1 MSVINQMLKDLDE
14 RQSEQ
19 QHSQAGQVPQ
29 KKPATPWKLITTIV
43 IVLIALNIAGVF
55 IWQLYSENQ
64 SLKNSHE
71 NSSVQN
77 QQNQQ
82 NQKNQQEQ
90 QSIEGL
96 ENNRQTAK
104 SEQTTTPSPKAAPSE
119 VEKNKPVASIP
130 ATKNLSATEEKAVI
144 SDNTSEKLSEELTAD
159 KNAKQASKD
168 QVVAKNSAV
177 INESSNPSVELEGKH
192 ETDNHF
198 TKSETQAEALVK
210 PTLSISRKQLTAAEL
225 TQQKINQAEQALAGN
240 ELTKAEKLFEDVL
253 LMTPEHKS
261 ARKQLAALWFGRQ
274 AYQSAINV
282 LSQGIQLYP
291 DDSEFRLMK
300 ARIYLNQGQ
309 TIAAVNTLKDLP
321 QVESVEYQALLASHA
336 QQISQFGIAATAYQ
350 LLAKLEPDAGRWW
363 LGLAVAYDSDS
374 EFDQAVN
381 AYGQAIDKSDLSEN
395 ARQFARQRI
404 QELGE

>member
-19 QHSQAGQVPQ
+19 QHSQAGQVPP
-29 KKPATPWKLITTIV
+29 KKQRTPWQLITVIV
-43 IVLIALNIAGVF
+43 IVVVIINIAGVF

-71 NSSVQN
+71 NLSVQS

-82 NQKNQQEQ
+82 AQMPNK
-90 QSIEGL
+90 GL

-104 SEQTTTPSPKAAPSE
+104 SVQTSKPSKAAAPLE
-119 VEKNKPVASIP
+119 IEKNEPVALEP
-130 ATKNLSATEEKAVI
+130 ATDNLSVEQENSVL
-144 SDNTSEKLSEELTAD
+144 SDKTGEKLSEESIAD
-159 KNAKQASKD
+159 KNVKLASSE
-168 QVVAKNSAV
+168 QRVAKNSAV
-177 INESSNPSVELEGKH
+177 INESSNPSVKLEGKH
-192 ETDNHF
+192 EAESDLTE
-198 TKSETQAEALVK
+198 SEIQAEALVK

-274 AYQSAINV
+274 SYQAAINV
-282 LSQGIQLYP
+282 LSQGIQYYP

-350 LLAKLEPDAGRWW
+350 LLARLEPDAGRWW
-363 LGLAVAYDSDS
+363 LGLAVAYDSNS
-374 EFDQAVN
+374 EFDQAVT